1 MVRFC
6 RCLDDVCCRC
16 RQPRSSKLRSHH
28 WGRRFCV
35 GPRFECLQTKRCALL
50 WSVSYPCSIFHAL
63 ASRLFNASASIE
75 LQLPYRCP
83 LVQEPED
90 SLSSRPFGRF
100 PSSSAPAFSPAR
112 SLTPVPGS
120 VRVTSANSQLSQF
133 LQLTVLSSPFLAF
146 QLALGDSQ
154 VWSQPLSS
162 IYAGSHRCVRHL
174 LSSASRAANPETPVA
189 LTRWS
194 ASTVISYSFRRTD
207 SFSQLPTISRETP
220 SRLRARSSF
229 FAEKT
234 SAPWSGLP
242 GYPVLFSYR
251 FTDGW
256 GSLAGYT
263 APFLCI
269 VTCTCQLPGYRI
281 RL

>member
-1 MVRFC
+1 M
-6 RCLDDVCCRC
+6 
-16 RQPRSSKLRSHH
+16 
-28 WGRRFCV
+28 
-35 GPRFECLQTKRCALL
+35 
-50 WSVSYPCSIFHAL
+50 
-63 ASRLFNASASIE
+63 
-75 LQLPYRCP
+75 
-83 LVQEPED
+83 
-90 SLSSRPFGRF
+90 
-100 PSSSAPAFSPAR
+100 
-112 SLTPVPGS
+112 PGS
-120 VRVTSANSQLSQF
+120 VRVTTANSQVSQF
-133 LQLTVLSSPFLAF
+133 LQLTVFSSPFLAF

-162 IYAGSHRCVRHL
+162 IHAGSHRCVRHS
-174 LSSASRAANPETPVA
+174 LSSASRTANPETPVA

-207 SFSQLPTISRETP
+207 NFSQLPTISRETP

-229 FAEKT
+229 FAAKT